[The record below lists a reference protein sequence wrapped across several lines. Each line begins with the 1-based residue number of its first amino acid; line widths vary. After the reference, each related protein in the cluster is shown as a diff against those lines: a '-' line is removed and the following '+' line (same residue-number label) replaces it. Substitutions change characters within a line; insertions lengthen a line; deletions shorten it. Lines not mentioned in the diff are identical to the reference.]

1 MGLCFVQIY
10 KKILLQFEHFVFALK
25 WPKDAFCKMLLSP
38 SALNL
43 MITVINCRTGIGLTK
58 KGANF
63 QKKKNEIGVGEQVLK
78 SVPTLK

>member
-1 MGLCFVQIY
+1 MFCTYI

-63 QKKKNEIGVGEQVLK
+63 QKKNEIGVGEQVLK

>member
-1 MGLCFVQIY
+1 
-10 KKILLQFEHFVFALK
+10 
-25 WPKDAFCKMLLSP
+25 MLLSP

-58 KGANF
+58 KGSKF
-63 QKKKNEIGVGEQVLK
+63 SEKNEIGVGEQVLK

>member
-63 QKKKNEIGVGEQVLK
+63 QKKNEIGVGEQVLK

>member
-1 MGLCFVQIY
+1 
-10 KKILLQFEHFVFALK
+10 
-25 WPKDAFCKMLLSP
+25 MLLSP
-38 SALNL
+38 AALNL

-63 QKKKNEIGVGEQVLK
+63 QKKNEIGDGEQVLK

>member
-1 MGLCFVQIY
+1 MLGKLIWGYVLYIY
-10 KKILLQFEHFVFALK
+10 KKKLLLQFEHFVFALK

-38 SALNL
+38 LALNL

-63 QKKKNEIGVGEQVLK
+63 QKKMK
-78 SVPTLK
+78 